1 MESST
6 FGIVVLMII
15 LIVAIIGEILLFLYT
30 QKK

>member
-15 LIVAIIGEILLFLYT
+15 LIVAIIGEILLFLYM

>member
-15 LIVAIIGEILLFLYT
+15 LIVAIIAEILLFLYT